1 LPPFSAKADLSLM
14 SAEKNDSKIQAALA
28 ANPAAAAAKRKVGG
42 LGRGLNALIEG
53 NFDKPSERLM
63 NNPNPVNVVGLIPV
77 GHIETNPY
85 QPRTHFDQDALQ
97 ELAESIRTQGI
108 IQPVTVRQ
116 TGTNA
121 YQLIS
126 GERRLQASKIAGL
139 DSIPAYIRKANDQ
152 QMLEMALIENI
163 QRENLNAIEI
173 ALSYQRL
180 LSECSLRQ
188 EDLGERVGKNR
199 STVTNYLRLLK
210 LPPDIQIGL
219 RDSIIGMGHARA
231 LITIEDPQQQ
241 LALFR
246 RIVAEDLSVRRV
258 EELVRQGFGRPTPG
272 SPQEQREQAT
282 SIVPVAELRRTER
295 LLTDHFGSKVQLRP
309 GAQGRGEI
317 KISFDS
323 VEDMQRILHILQ
335 PA

>member
-1 LPPFSAKADLSLM
+1 M
-14 SAEKNDSKIQAALA
+14 SEKNEDKNA
-28 ANPAAAAAKRKVGG
+28 PAAAPGGVKRKVGG

-53 NFDKPSERLM
+53 SYEKKSERVGLV
-63 NNPNPVNVVGLIPV
+63 PHPVNSVGMIPV
-77 GHIETNPY
+77 EHIQANPY
-85 QPRTHFDQDALQ
+85 QPRTHFDQESLR
-97 ELAESIRTQGI
+97 ELADSIKLQGI

-126 GERRLQASKIAGL
+126 GERRLQASKLAGL
-139 DSIPAYIRKANDQ
+139 DTIPAYIRKADDQ

-180 LSECSLRQ
+180 VSECNLKQ
-188 EDLGERVGKNR
+188 EELGDRVGKNR

-219 RDSIIGMGHARA
+219 RDTVISMGHARA
-231 LITIEDPQQQ
+231 LITVDDMEQQ
-241 LALFR
+241 LSLFH

-258 EELVRQGFGRPTPG
+258 EQLVRSGLAPKAATAEKTD
-272 SPQEQREQAT
+272 SELAAPQ
-282 SIVPVAELRRTER
+282 VPVAELRRTER
-295 LLTDHFGSKVQLRP
+295 HLSDRFGSRVQVKP
-309 GAQGRGEI
+309 GPQGRGEI
-317 KISFDS
+317 KIAFDS